1 MLVDGH
7 ILLRPG
13 IKQLIP
19 DARAGSIQLAIA
31 SNTSPENIAAP
42 LEVGLGKAWQSYFYR
57 IGYGHIVPHKNPPP
71 DMYYC
76 ALNDLGFAPDDCIAR
91 SSLAAGIKTY
101 ITVNHYTRNKEFSE
115 AAAEFDNLGD
125 LDALYKAAYLPLAK

>member
-1 MLVDGH
+1 MLADGH

-19 DARAGSIQLAIA
+19 DAGAGSIQLAIA
-31 SNTSPENIAAP
+31 TNTSPENIAAL
-42 LEVGLGKAWQSYFYR
+42 LEVGLGKDWQSYSLRHR
-57 IGYGHIVPHKNPPP
+57 IWSHCAAQKPPL

-91 SSLAAGIKTY
+91 SGLAAGIKTY
-101 ITVNHYTRNKEFSE
+101 ITVNHYTRNKDFSE
-115 AAAEFDNLGD
+115 VAAVFGNLGD
-125 LDALYKAAYLPLAK
+125 LDALYKAAGLPLAR